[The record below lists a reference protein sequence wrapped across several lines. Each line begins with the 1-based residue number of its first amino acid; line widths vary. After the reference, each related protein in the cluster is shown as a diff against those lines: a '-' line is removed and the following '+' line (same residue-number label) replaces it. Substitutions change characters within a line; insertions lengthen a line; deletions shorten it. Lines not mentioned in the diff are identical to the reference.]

1 MSSLA
6 ATKSKYDTRMDLS
19 LKTSRLNLR
28 PIIPSQDDLTIYLS
42 WLRDTQNNSF
52 IQSARSNYSLRELV
66 EFIDS
71 VNSDD
76 NALLFGIFLTGIGE
90 KFIGTLK
97 VQPID
102 LSKRTAWL
110 GIMIGSPESR
120 GFGYGREA
128 MHEVLNYLFNSL
140 RLREVFLGVDFKN
153 INAVSLYKSLGFTEH
168 SREENSMVM
177 VKRQSPDLK

>member
-1 MSSLA
+1 M
-6 ATKSKYDTRMDLS
+6 
-19 LKTSRLNLR
+19 
-28 PIIPSQDDLTIYLS
+28 YLS

-52 IQSARSNYSLRELV
+52 IQSARSDYSLRELV
-66 EFIDS
+66 QFIDS

-76 NALLFGIFLTGIGE
+76 NAILFGIFLSGVGE

-110 GIMIGSPESR
+110 GIMIGSPEFR
-120 GFGYGREA
+120 GLGYGREA
-128 MHEVLNYLFNSL
+128 MHEVLNYLFSSL
-140 RLREVFLGVDFKN
+140 TLREVFLGVDFKN
-153 INAVSLYKSLGFTEH
+153 INAVLLYKSLGFTEH

-177 VKRQSPDLK
+177 VKRLSPNLE